1 MSLAARCGSQGLS
14 SLTLSCAASLSGC
27 SCKSP
32 TGGEI
37 SMMRVL
43 LELSP
48 ELFEAGGGFCCF
60 DLAAGSACVE
70 SGERGGGELA
80 GGDWAAIRSD
90 NNGIPATTIAGLSE
104 LLAILAKH

>member
-1 MSLAARCGSQGLS
+1 MSLAARCGSQGFS

-48 ELFEAGGGFCCF
+48 ELFEAGGGFC
-60 DLAAGSACVE
+60 DLCLSVGSAWVE

-80 GGDWAAIRSD
+80 GGDWAAITSD
-90 NNGIPATTIAGLSE
+90 NNGIPATTIAGLSD
-104 LLAILAKH
+104 ILS